1 MNKRFKITLLIII
14 GALLLSLVIWRLWP
28 RSMEGI
34 FSLDPNSAS
43 SITCTLMIDGLGSDG
58 EPYTDFYNISN
69 ATADNEELHGIINLL
84 CKSSYQ
90 QDFRNLLPWKITSAE
105 ADDSH
110 DGRYVNISLQ
120 YADQY
125 YRIFFFSKD
134 MMVVSLGDDSGYRF
148 YHPVNEDVFDNV
160 VEYIQL
166 NGEKSP

>member
-1 MNKRFKITLLIII
+1 MNKKFKTILFIII
-14 GALLLSLVIWRLWP
+14 AVLLLSLVVWRLWP
-28 RSMEGI
+28 HSMEGI

-43 SITCTLMIDGLGSDG
+43 SITCTLMIGGIGTDS
-58 EPYTDFYNISN
+58 EPYTDFYNIQN
-69 ATADNEELHGIINLL
+69 ATSEDEELRDIIDLL
-84 CKSSYQ
+84 CASSYRP
-90 QDFRNLLPWKITSAE
+90 DFRNLLPWKITSAE

-110 DGRYVNISLQ
+110 DGRYVNISLR

-148 YHPVNEDVFDNV
+148 YHPVNDDIFDNV